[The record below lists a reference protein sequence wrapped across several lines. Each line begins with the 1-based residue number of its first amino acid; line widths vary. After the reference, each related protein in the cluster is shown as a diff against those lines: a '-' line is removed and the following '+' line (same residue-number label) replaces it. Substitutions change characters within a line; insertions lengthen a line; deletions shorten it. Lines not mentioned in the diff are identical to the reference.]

1 MIERALLDRA
11 RQAEPH
17 AKPTPLRGIPQVF
30 PPESSADRVSNQVV
44 WAYTGCLQIQRRPDR
59 RSADRHPALFVKGT
73 FMDNISPLA
82 KTLAESNGIDWR
94 SIQGTGDGGQVV
106 EQDIIN
112 YLTRVMS
119 GEEEPPATPVDLPPP
134 DWTGDELPAG
144 MSAEMLSQAGVDSD
158 IAAMVSQPPVAQA
171 PAGQGAQL
179 EEDEFELDLEDEPVA
194 EPVDVIP
201 VTPVPSA
208 PSQPSVGLGGLLS
221 QLYQEPAT
229 PAATE
234 TPAAPSY
241 FGRSPEQSSYGRPS
255 AAPFGSE
262 QPSYAQAEATQP
274 EVSTS
279 PSFTAE
285 RTEVAAQPEAQAET
299 VQPVASAD
307 TTTPEVSTPAVSEP
321 ADMPAAEVTP
331 EPQAEE
337 VVAVDTAANSTEAVA
352 AAQVGR
358 PEKAVWF
365 GVYLRRDADLSSASD
380 LREQLNAALGQD
392 VPLSLLVARAAQ
404 QHVGLLG
411 LNTVAI
417 QDAYAHRAR
426 SVGERTA
433 SLRDA
438 LSAIDT
444 DADGQPDML
453 VVNAGTLDLDEVHYP
468 DTLSLSVGRVV
479 DGRAALSLNGDVETT
494 KAAEF
499 LAAVAQSLE
508 APVALII

>member
-1 MIERALLDRA
+1 M
-11 RQAEPH
+11 
-17 AKPTPLRGIPQVF
+17 
-30 PPESSADRVSNQVV
+30 
-44 WAYTGCLQIQRRPDR
+44 
-59 RSADRHPALFVKGT
+59 
-73 FMDNISPLA
+73 
-82 KTLAESNGIDWR
+82 
-94 SIQGTGDGGQVV
+94 
-106 EQDIIN
+106 
-112 YLTRVMS
+112 
-119 GEEEPPATPVDLPPP
+119 
-134 DWTGDELPAG
+134 
-144 MSAEMLSQAGVDSD
+144 
-158 IAAMVSQPPVAQA
+158 
-171 PAGQGAQL
+171 
-179 EEDEFELDLEDEPVA
+179 
-194 EPVDVIP
+194 
-201 VTPVPSA
+201 
-208 PSQPSVGLGGLLS
+208 
-221 QLYQEPAT
+221 
-229 PAATE
+229 
-234 TPAAPSY
+234 
-241 FGRSPEQSSYGRPS
+241 
-255 AAPFGSE
+255 
-262 QPSYAQAEATQP
+262 
-274 EVSTS
+274 
-279 PSFTAE
+279 
-285 RTEVAAQPEAQAET
+285 
-299 VQPVASAD
+299 ASAD

-479 DGRAALSLNGDVETT
+479 DGRAA
-494 KAAEF
+494 
-499 LAAVAQSLE
+499 
-508 APVALII
+508 